1 MVDSYRML
9 LSPSQRELI
18 VHVILIALVIFV
30 TMYAVMLL
38 RRRAE
43 VGRGAMPSS
52 QTAGGG
58 SGGSGGGDT
67 DEMFT
72 TAKLLHAANATIY
85 GSRQCG
91 YTVRQMERFGSHAD
105 MVEYIE
111 CGGEQSACEGIRGF
125 PTWKIGS
132 ETLMGDQPLRTLR
145 AAAERVLNN
154 SQPSAAAPQRQRHPS
169 PADDDESSDGLLAM
183 GADDDAFHPT
193 L

>member
-1 MVDSYRML
+1 ML
-9 LSPSQRELI
+9 LSTSQRELI
-18 VHVILIALVIFV
+18 VHVILIAIVIFV

-43 VGRGAMPSS
+43 AGRGAMAPTATGSS
-52 QTAGGG
+52 GGG
-58 SGGSGGGDT
+58 GNGGDT

-72 TAKLLHAANATIY
+72 TAKLLHAANATVY

-111 CGGEQSACEGIRGF
+111 CGEQSACEGIRGF

-154 SQPSAAAPQRQRHPS
+154 SQPSQKQQRGPAAGVVAGGDS
-169 PADDDESSDGLLAM
+169 DFAESSSDGLLAI